1 MAKSP
6 GLWMNYYNRT
16 AEARCANGTSDLRNI
31 DPRNSSGLLSL
42 TPMGMWKPTLRV
54 EWMGRLTLG
63 VLLLAATV
71 PLRAG
76 VPHTDRREDRHTINR
91 MEDAWRDALLNAN
104 TTKME
109 SLLADDYMA
118 ITPNGTLQSKEQTIA
133 NLKSGLLHFD
143 RIEVTDRKVKF
154 YGSTALVRC
163 RAEVSGKTAEGQI
176 SGSYRYTRVYVQDAK
191 KSWRIVSFEANRIRE
206 PEDHNK

>member
-1 MAKSP
+1 MATP
-6 GLWMNYYNRT
+6 FELWMDRRT
-16 AEARCANGTSDLRNI
+16 RTTEARNRRGTSDLRNV
-31 DPRNSSGLLSL
+31 DPRNDSGLLSL
-42 TPMGMWKPTLRV
+42 TPMGTWKPTSRV
-54 EWMGRLTLG
+54 EWKSRLTLG

-76 VPHTDRREDRHTINR
+76 VPHTDHREDRHTINR
-91 MEDAWRDALLNAN
+91 MEETWRDALLNAN
-104 TTKME
+104 TAAME

-133 NLKSGLLHFD
+133 NLKSGVLRFD